1 MRILILSMRI
11 LINCYNFFMIIAQR
25 IKELRRDYGMT
36 QYELAKKVGCSQS
49 MVVRWEKE
57 ECEPTASSI
66 LALSYA
72 FDCSCDYLL
81 GKSDF

>member
-1 MRILILSMRI
+1 
-11 LINCYNFFMIIAQR
+11 
-25 IKELRRDYGMT
+25 MT